1 MTYFAVLGR
10 LVNLVMSLGIIW
22 CVGEMARQVAGARAG
37 LLAAIACALNF
48 GLTYYGQVSNLDV
61 PCLFWAC
68 LALLWCMRAVAEQEP
83 RRFWLAALFAAAAV
97 ATKDQAYGLFLLS
110 LPAFL
115 SLWFA
120 ANAWPRAHARRI
132 ALVLVGAAAVA
143 LFLLLLVDGAITN
156 PSGFVRRIAFLAG
169 PASQDYAQYLHGP
182 SGWLALLGDMGSYFA
197 QGHGLTIVT
206 LAMLGVGVHM
216 LRSRDRVR
224 VAGLLPLLAIISF
237 TLCFNFA
244 ALRSDDRFLL
254 PQAVLSCVY
263 IGIVAEVLSFPSVAW
278 TRLAG
283 RGVLVLIALAALHQ
297 AVAINAAFLFDPRYD
312 AERWMR
318 GHVMPGDVIETY
330 GQNCFLPRFPKAA
343 RVIRVG
349 QGSLGLRNPLP
360 GVTEVREPFIAP
372 RNPRFIVLSLAWG
385 RRYLKPAI
393 PLGPGRVYSRLHQA
407 DLIDMDGRLYF
418 ESLVGGALGY
428 RLAYAARPTSL
439 WPIVHIHDSLDE
451 SVWIFERAR

>member
-1 MTYFAVLGR
+1 MLGR

-61 PCLFWAC
+61 PYLFWAC

-97 ATKDQAYGLFLLS
+97 ATKDQAYAPVPVELACLPVCFGLQRMPGRART
-110 LPAFL
+110 PAGL
-115 SLWFA
+115 RWSCWR
-120 ANAWPRAHARRI
+120 PRRSRC
-132 ALVLVGAAAVA
+132 
-143 LFLLLLVDGAITN
+143 FLLLLVDGAITN

-197 QGHGLTIVT
+197 QGYGLTTVT

-263 IGIVAEVLSFPSVAW
+263 IGIVAEVLVFPVCQPG
-278 TRLAG
+278 RGLAG

-312 AERWMR
+312 AERWMSGACHAGR
-318 GHVMPGDVIETY
+318 CDRNLWPELFPAALSESCARDPGRA
-330 GQNCFLPRFPKAA
+330 GQSRSFAIHCPASRKCASPSLRRA
-343 RVIRVG
+343 IRA
-349 QGSLGLRNPLP
+349 SLCLALP
-360 GVTEVREPFIAP
+360 GR
-372 RNPRFIVLSLAWG
+372 

-393 PLGPGRVYSRLHQA
+393 PLGPGHIYSRLHQA
-407 DLIDMDGRLYF
+407 DFDQHRCAPVF
-418 ESLVGGALGY
+418 
-428 RLAYAARPTSL
+428 
-439 WPIVHIHDSLDE
+439 
-451 SVWIFERAR
+451 